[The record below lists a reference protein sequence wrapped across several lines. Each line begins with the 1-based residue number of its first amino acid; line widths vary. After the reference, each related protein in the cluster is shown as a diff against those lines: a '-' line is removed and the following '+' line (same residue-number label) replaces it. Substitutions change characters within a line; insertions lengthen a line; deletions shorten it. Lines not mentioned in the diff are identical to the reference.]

1 MKMLRR
7 LRDFCYPLLPVQH
20 RFSRIYKYNR
30 WGSDESRSG
39 DGSTLRNT
47 ENLRSLLSEII
58 SDWNVESIVDIA
70 CGDFNW
76 MSDLMKDLD
85 IKYLGLDIV
94 PSVIEDNI
102 EKHGSKQIDFKV
114 ANVIREIPPKADLAI
129 FRDCM
134 LHLSFADGLSALK
147 NIKSS
152 GSPFVLMSTWPSTSE
167 NEDILSGHWRPVDLR
182 KPPFSLP
189 EPIRII
195 KENESGKH
203 AGLWNT
209 SDF

>member
-1 MKMLRR
+1 
-7 LRDFCYPLLPVQH
+7 
-20 RFSRIYKYNR
+20 
-30 WGSDESRSG
+30 
-39 DGSTLRNT
+39 
-47 ENLRSLLSEII
+47 
-58 SDWNVESIVDIA
+58 
-70 CGDFNW
+70 
-76 MSDLMKDLD
+76 MKDVD

-102 EKHGSKQIDFKV
+102 KSYGSERIDFKV
-114 ANVIREIPPKADLAI
+114 ANVIREIPPKADLAV

-152 GSPFVLMSTWPSTSE
+152 GSPFVLMSTWPSTSK

-182 KPPFSLP
+182 EPPFSLP

-203 AGLWNT
+203 AGLWKT
-209 SDF
+209 SDM